1 MTQRTHGFSLIELL
15 ITISIVAILAAMAAP
30 SFTSMIE
37 SRRLVAATEGVY
49 AHLQFA
55 RSEAVK
61 LHTDLNL
68 SVKTGTAWCLGISNN
83 PSCDC
88 STAGACVYGASS
100 ATATLERNLK
110 GSDYSNVTMTSPSAN
125 INYFVNN
132 TRGTITIGS
141 TTTTPGVAGDTIDLS
156 SPSGL
161 KTRVIFSKLGR
172 IKFCTTS
179 GTGGY
184 PAC

>member
-1 MTQRTHGFSLIELL
+1 MWTGNTMTRYERGFSLIELL
-15 ITISIVAILAAMAAP
+15 ITISIVAILAALAAP
-30 SFTSMIE
+30 SFTRMIE
-37 SRRLVAATEGVY
+37 SRRLIAATEGVY

-68 SVKTGTAWCLGISNN
+68 SVKTGAAWCMGISNN
-83 PSCDC
+83 ASCDC

-110 GSDYSNVTMTSPSAN
+110 GSDYPNVTLTSPSAN
-125 INYFVNN
+125 INYVVNN
-132 TRGTITIGS
+132 TRGTLGAT
-141 TTTTPGVAGDTIDLS
+141 GDTIELS

-161 KTRVIFSKLGR
+161 KTRVIFSRLGR
-172 IKFCTTS
+172 IRFCTTS
-179 GTGGY
+179 STGGY